1 MKIFMHDEPI
11 ILVGG
16 SKINSHLLKKIYKKH
31 KIYAADS
38 GANFLLSNEMDF
50 EAVIGDMDSID
61 SQKLSSIKNEKKIL
75 ISDQNT
81 TDLQKCLSTINSKI
95 FIGFGFIDL
104 RLDHTLASL
113 TAINRKHS
121 AIVIILVGEIDTV
134 IWVKGKWSCELPI
147 GTRLSIWPLGEQ
159 FFNGSSGLKYSLE
172 GLTLHPLNLI
182 GTSNETSENSI
193 SLNPSEKYSSRYV
206 TIMPSK
212 YFLNIYTYFLKHY
225 LNFNHK

>member
-1 MKIFMHDEPI
+1 MKIFMHNEPI

-61 SQKLSSIKNEKKIL
+61 SQKLSYIKNEKKIL

-81 TDLQKCLSTINSKI
+81 TDLQKCLSKINSNM

-113 TAINRKHS
+113 TAINREHS
-121 AIVIILVGEIDTV
+121 AKVIILVGEIDTV
-134 IWVKGKWSCELPI
+134 VWVKGKWSCALPI

-172 GLTLHPLNLI
+172 GMTLHPLNLI
-182 GTSNETSENSI
+182 GTSNETSENSF
-193 SLNPSEKYSSRYV
+193 SLNPSEKYSSRYI
-206 TIMPSK
+206 TIIPSK
-212 YFLNIYTYFLKHY
+212 YFLNIYMCFLKHY
-225 LNFNHK
+225 LTVNN